1 MSLPTL
7 DDLKTHA
14 NITGTQDDAELLDH
28 LYAAIDV
35 VESIVGPLRDGEVTE
50 THRGVNTDVL
60 ILRSTPVG
68 TLVDVSTRLYPGY
81 DMSAG
86 TLVDYELDTASGLL
100 RLASGGYFRGDVR
113 VTYRTGRDYLPA
125 SVRLAILIIGKSLW
139 ETQRGAQP
147 LPLQGSDEG
156 TVNTSYAPAIPA
168 RAATLLEPYARGGQ
182 VA

>member
-7 DDLKTHA
+7 GDFKVHLNA
-14 NITGTQDDAELLDH
+14 TGTQDDAELLDH

-35 VESIVGPLRDGEVTE
+35 VEGVVGPLRDGEVTE
-50 THRGVNTDVL
+50 IHRGMNTDVL
-60 ILRSTPVG
+60 ILRSTPAVA
-68 TLVDVSTRLYPGY
+68 LVDVSTRSYPGE
-81 DMSAG
+81 MVAQ
-86 TLVDYELDTASGLL
+86 TLSDYELDSASGLL
-100 RLASGGYFRGDVR
+100 RLASSGWFRGDVK
-113 VTYRTGRDYLPA
+113 VTYATGRAFLPA
-125 SVRLAILIIGKSLW
+125 SIRLATLIIGKSLW